1 MREIDRWPLGLLAR
15 EAARNV
21 LGIGARL
28 MPLVLAAVLLGS
40 AQVAVAVHTSAA
52 FDASLTELESQGR
65 HILDI
70 SPRPEDVAGATAVN
84 PAGVSR
90 ASCEALTS
98 LPGVKKSGIVIEAK
112 TPISIPQLGARVP
125 VRRTSETLIP
135 LLRQYDVVIGTS
147 LGTSIGLAEGATVR
161 LIGPAGTPLDAVVAG
176 GPELPSS
183 LALFGAPAPGDD
195 LGGAC
200 RVQLTRAADEVR
212 MIPALLG
219 SLEARGATL
228 RATPVLGDA
237 VDVVAMHLNR
247 TERFLPLMLG
257 IIGGVITAVLAF
269 MRSAELATY
278 RLAGTSRRSL
288 GILLTLE
295 SAILAGVFL
304 AASALAQVVLGS
316 SLVAPGA
323 TGLWSLVGAF
333 AWVATGAL
341 LAAPLLRRRPSDM
354 AKDR

>member
-1 MREIDRWPLGLLAR
+1 
-15 EAARNV
+15 
-21 LGIGARL
+21 
-28 MPLVLAAVLLGS
+28 
-40 AQVAVAVHTSAA
+40 
-52 FDASLTELESQGR
+52 
-65 HILDI
+65 
-70 SPRPEDVAGATAVN
+70 
-84 PAGVSR
+84 
-90 ASCEALTS
+90 
-98 LPGVKKSGIVIEAK
+98 
-112 TPISIPQLGARVP
+112 
-125 VRRTSETLIP
+125 
-135 LLRQYDVVIGTS
+135 
-147 LGTSIGLAEGATVR
+147 
-161 LIGPAGTPLDAVVAG
+161 
-176 GPELPSS
+176 
-183 LALFGAPAPGDD
+183 
-195 LGGAC
+195 
-200 RVQLTRAADEVR
+200 

-316 SLVAPGA
+316 SLVAPVA